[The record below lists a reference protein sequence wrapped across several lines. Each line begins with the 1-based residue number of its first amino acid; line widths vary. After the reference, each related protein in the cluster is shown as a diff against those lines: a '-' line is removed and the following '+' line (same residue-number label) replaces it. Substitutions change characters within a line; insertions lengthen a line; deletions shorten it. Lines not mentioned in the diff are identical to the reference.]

1 MLLFHLSIFKFINFD
16 KKAGISNIKWVLLL
30 TMRGSTAGIDDNLKG
45 TSKAHYVFLSVLD
58 TLLSSIVIGPA
69 VIAYW
74 RGTWCLIDIYI
85 FPDNTENTI
94 ISSCVIGLVGH
105 LVFTISQN
113 YLKNNFHP
121 EKHRLLYYTVSRLY
135 SYVYGIACVNLWRG
149 AWKALDHYTGTEIL
163 TVVIPTVVSA
173 VALAGMRTFR
183 NVSAAPFAVVIDIC
197 QGYFEVP
204 TMFRL
209 AVSIIFLLFL
219 ILHDRRIKPFFSSGY
234 YYDVGQ

>member
-1 MLLFHLSIFKFINFD
+1 MLLLHLSTLKFCNSK

-45 TSKAHYVFLSVLD
+45 TSKAHFLFLTVLD

-69 VIAYW
+69 IIAYW

-85 FPDNTENTI
+85 FPDNVENTI
-94 ISSCVIGLVGH
+94 ISSSVIGLVGH

-113 YLKNNFHP
+113 HLKSHLHP
-121 EKHRLLYYTVSRLY
+121 EKHRLLYYTASRFY
-135 SYVYGIACVNLWRG
+135 TYVYGIACVNLWRG
-149 AWKALDHYTGTEIL
+149 AWKALDHYTGTETL
-163 TVVIPTVVSA
+163 TVIIPTVVSA

-183 NVSAAPFAVVIDIC
+183 NLSGAPFGVVLDIC

-209 AVSIIFLLFL
+209 VVSIFFLLLFLLLPLFL
-219 ILHDRRIKPFFSSGY
+219 ILHD
-234 YYDVGQ
+234 